1 MQGRGKFEG
10 MVGALLCQMPNG
22 KIIKIGSGLKNKDRA
37 NPPQINAIITYKFSG
52 YTKNNLP
59 RFPIFLRLK
68 EPPSLQ

>member
-1 MQGRGKFEG
+1 
-10 MVGALLCQMPNG
+10 MPNG
-22 KIIKIGSGLKNKDRA
+22 KIIKIGSGLKDKDRA